1 MEAAG
6 VCAKVVLKKQVKQK
20 RQVQKENA
28 RGGSDDC
35 CKEDRLDPGS
45 RPAIGN
51 NNSRTDLLGKGASI
65 K

>member
-1 MEAAG
+1 MNLFG

-20 RQVQKENA
+20 RQVRKENA

-35 CKEDRLDPGS
+35 CKEDRLDSES
-45 RPAIGN
+45 RPAIGS